1 MTLRTPR
8 AGLGTP
14 PGALRPRTGL
24 RASRSTAPRASRSTL
39 RPAAAVALLALT
51 AATAA
56 VSPATAA
63 VAPAA
68 PDVSTA
74 SLAPAPDPAP
84 GAVPTPPRGVF
95 LTVSGDEN
103 TWIRGVLLRCA
114 PEPSGHHPRAAA
126 ACAALDEVHGD
137 FDALR
142 GEPRMCTKE
151 FDPVTVSAT
160 GTHRGR
166 MTGWHKTYP
175 NACVLLAQ
183 TGPVFDF

>member
-8 AGLGTP
+8 AGLRTP
-14 PGALRPRTGL
+14 PSTLRSRTALRGSRRTARRTAL
-24 RASRSTAPRASRSTL
+24 RASRTTL
-39 RPAAAVALLALT
+39 RPAVAVALLALT
-51 AATAA
+51 AVTATTAA
-56 VSPATAA
+56 VSPAAA
-63 VAPAA
+63 
-68 PDVSTA
+68 S
-74 SLAPAPDPAP
+74 
-84 GAVPTPPRGVF
+84 VPTPPRGVF

-175 NACVLLAQ
+175 NACVLLAE